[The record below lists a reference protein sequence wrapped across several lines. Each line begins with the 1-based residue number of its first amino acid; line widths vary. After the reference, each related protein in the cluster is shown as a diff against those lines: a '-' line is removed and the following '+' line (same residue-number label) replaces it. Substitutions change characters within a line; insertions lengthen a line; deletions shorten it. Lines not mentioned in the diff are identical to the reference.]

1 MNVSPSELANGN
13 AHHMIMFVGGFSLL
27 CVGRFIVVTKVLFPI
42 FGRTQRL
49 VWARMELVCKLQPV
63 DLMQFKSIVN

>member
-1 MNVSPSELANGN
+1 MNVSPSELTNGN
-13 AHHMIMFVGGFSLL
+13 AHHMICWGFSLL
-27 CVGRFIVVTKVLFPI
+27 CVGRFIVVTKLSFPI